1 MESDSDISIELSDQ
15 SYSYNDDDQELQN
28 LKNNLIEQIENF
40 EYEVSKRYN
49 KEHELFTKLHILK
62 IEVESEYVTRENLKV
77 YCDILC
83 ELVKRFRES
92 AEETRKEIKEANKEL
107 EDELQ
112 KLTEKAKK
120 IQEIEQIQEE
130 KKKTEDDLS
139 EREKKSEQK
148 SSEGNDF
155 GGFFGFGAFF
165 GLAIFSVTGCFAV
178 SFIAASLGIGM
189 FAAAGIF
196 LAGFIGAAVAI
207 GFSIWGIYKG
217 INEGINE
224 GINVFINWYRDRNLC
239 KILQKI
245 QEIEEKIQEDANQE
259 IQIEV
264 DGRSSETIDKD
275 QSLIL
280 YIRNDLLIQVA
291 KLKNEVSKKADNEE
305 LIQKLNN
312 LEDSIRGESSSL
324 ENLKGFNVNLF
335 DFAKK
340 VLTKEFSSKIKN
352 LAAVLNLGG
361 IVACFSLSGLL
372 AGIFGMLILSAS
384 PLTAMIV
391 AGFLMASVISVSI
404 LIYAGV
410 VCVKKNRIIQICKDA
425 KNKHN
430 KVFCIVENKDKQVA
444 KQLGGQQDQ
453 GFVSQQIEQ
462 EQLQQNQQKF
472 PKQIVNQNK
481 IGNDFS

>member
-1 MESDSDISIELSDQ
+1 MESDSDSFIDFSDQ
-15 SYSYNDDDQELQN
+15 NYIDNDDDQELQN
-28 LKNNLIEQIENF
+28 SKSNLIEQIENF
-40 EYEVSKRYN
+40 RYEVSKRYN
-49 KEHELFTKLHILK
+49 KEHELFTKLHILE

-92 AEETRKEIKEANKEL
+92 DEETKKEIKEANKEL

-139 EREKKSEQK
+139 EKEKKSEQK
-148 SSEGNDF
+148 SSGENDF
-155 GGFFGFGAFF
+155 DGFFWSGAFF
-165 GLAIFSVTGCFAV
+165 GIFIFSVTGYLV
-178 SFIAASLGIGM
+178 VDFIAASLGIGM

-217 INEGINE
+217 INK

-245 QEIEEKIQEDANQE
+245 QKIEEKIQEDANQE

-264 DGRSSETIDKD
+264 EGQSSETIDKK

-280 YIRNDLLIQVA
+280 YIRNDLLIQVV

-305 LIQKLNN
+305 LIQKLND
-312 LEDSIRGESSSL
+312 LEDSIRRESSFL
-324 ENLKGFNVNLF
+324 ENLKEFNVNLF
-335 DFAKK
+335 DFTKE
-340 VLTKEFSSKIKN
+340 VLKKEFSSKIKN
-352 LAAVLNLGG
+352 LAADLNLGG
-361 IVACFSLSGLL
+361 IVACSSLSGLPI
-372 AGIFGMLILSAS
+372 GIIGMLILPAS
-384 PLTAMIV
+384 PLAAIIV
-391 AGFLMASVISVSI
+391 MGILMASVISA

-410 VCVKKNRIIQICKDA
+410 VCGKKNRIIQICKDA
-425 KNKHN
+425 ENKHN
-430 KVFCIVENKDKQVA
+430 KVFCIVENKDKQNELVA
-444 KQLGGQQDQ
+444 KQFEQQQDQ
-453 GFVSQQIEQ
+453 SFVP
-462 EQLQQNQQKF
+462 QLQGQQNLENNYNDI
-472 PKQIVNQNK
+472 PNQFINSDE
-481 IGNDFS
+481 IANVYP

>member
-1 MESDSDISIELSDQ
+1 MESESGSDSFIDFSD
-15 SYSYNDDDQELQN
+15 EN
-28 LKNNLIEQIENF
+28 LKSNLIEQIKNF
-40 EYEVSKRYN
+40 RYEMSKRYN
-49 KEHELFTKLHILK
+49 KELFTKLHILE

-83 ELVKRFRES
+83 ELVKKFRES
-92 AEETRKEIKEANKEL
+92 AEETKKEIKEANKEL

-112 KLTEKAKK
+112 KLMEKAKK

-130 KKKTEDDLS
+130 ENKS
-139 EREKKSEQK
+139 EKEKKSEQK
-148 SSEGNDF
+148 SSEKNDF
-155 GGFFGFGAFF
+155 EGFFWFGAFL
-165 GLAIFSVTGCFAV
+165 GISIFSVIGCLAV
-178 SFIAASLGIGM
+178 SFIATSLGIEM

-196 LAGFIGAAVAI
+196 VAGFIGAAVAI

-217 INEGINE
+217 INA
-224 GINVFINWYRDRNLC
+224 FINWYRDRNLC

-264 DGRSSETIDKD
+264 DGISLETIDKD

-305 LIQKLNN
+305 LIQKLND

-335 DFAKK
+335 DFTKE
-340 VLTKEFSSKIKN
+340 VLKKEFSSKIKN
-352 LAAVLNLGG
+352 LAADLNLGG
-361 IVACFSLSGLL
+361 IVACFSLSGLPI
-372 AGIFGMLILSAS
+372 GIIGMLILPAS
-384 PLTAMIV
+384 PLAAIIV
-391 AGFLMASVISVSI
+391 MGILMASVISA

-410 VCVKKNRIIQICKDA
+410 VCGKKNRIIQICKDA
-425 KNKHN
+425 ENKHN

-444 KQLGGQQDQ
+444 KQLERQQDQ
-453 GFVSQQIEQ
+453 GFVSQQM
-462 EQLQQNQQKF
+462 QQNQKKF
-472 PKQIVNQNK
+472 PKQIVNKNE
-481 IGNDFS
+481 IENDFS